1 MVDTNDTI
9 IARATPLGTAG
20 VAIVRLSGP
29 AAFALADDIFQPA
42 GHTSFIAIP
51 PRYLAS
57 GTICSGDRIIDHC
70 LAVRFPNPHS
80 FTGDDVVEFH
90 LHGNVLIAEQ
100 VIELGIAAGARLAT
114 AGEFTKR
121 AFMNGKI
128 DLTQVEALADLLASE
143 SEQAISIAQK
153 QLHGELRRK
162 LDDFRQQL
170 LRVLA
175 LLELELDFVE
185 DGYHFASLEQVNA
198 LLDELRAFVDR
209 LLGSYHMGNR
219 LRNGPRILLLGRP
232 NAGKSSLFNAFVGY
246 SRALVSPV
254 EGTTRDYLEERISY
268 GGVQFRFVDTAG
280 LRSTSDSIEAEGVSR
295 AYDLL
300 GVADHVF
307 YLIDGSMERE
317 AIDQELAHADN
328 LRGDFSTSTFSV
340 VLTKAD
346 RGNTEVSIAAASIPE
361 MLTCSI
367 YDRPSVERLL
377 KHLLEHYNIDLSESI
392 ALVNQRQYHLLIK
405 MREILGGIG
414 YTATSDTEL
423 LSADLRALLGPLS
436 ELTGEVV
443 NDDILNLL
451 FSSFCIGK

>member
-1 MVDTNDTI
+1 MDTNDTI

-29 AAFALADDIFQPA
+29 TAFAITDSIFRPV
-42 GHTSFIAIP
+42 GYDSFVAVP

-57 GTICSGDRIIDHC
+57 GTIYSGDRIIDQC

-100 VIELGIAAGARLAT
+100 VIDICTAAGVRLAT
-114 AGEFTKR
+114 PGEFTKR

-143 SEQAISIAQK
+143 SEQALSIAQK
-153 QLHGELRRK
+153 QLHGELRRR
-162 LDDFRQQL
+162 LDDFRAEL

-185 DGYHFASLEQVNA
+185 DGYHFASIEQMNGLLNA
-198 LLDELRAFVDR
+198 LREFVDR
-209 LLGSYHMGNR
+209 LLGSYHTGNR
-219 LRNGPRILLLGRP
+219 LRNGPRVLLLGRP

-246 SRALVSPV
+246 SRALVSSV

-280 LRSTSDSIEAEGVSR
+280 LRSTSDAIEAEGVSR

-300 GVADHVF
+300 GVADHIF
-307 YLIDGSMERE
+307 YLIDGSAGGE
-317 AIDQELAHADN
+317 AVEAELAHARNLGDN
-328 LRGDFSTSTFSV
+328 FPTATFSV
-340 VLTKAD
+340 VFTKAD
-346 RGNTEVSIAAASIPE
+346 VVPFHPPGTLS
-361 MLTCSI
+361 CSI
-367 YDRPSVERLL
+367 
-377 KHLLEHYNIDLSESI
+377 H
-392 ALVNQRQYHLLIK
+392 
-405 MREILGGIG
+405 
-414 YTATSDTEL
+414 
-423 LSADLRALLGPLS
+423 DLR
-436 ELTGEVV
+436 
-443 NDDILNLL
+443 
-451 FSSFCIGK
+451 